1 MRSAEYP
8 YPPDEF
14 DAAAGAGGPRGV
26 HRAPRSAW
34 SHWWPFLVALI
45 VVPAIA
51 VGAVFVLSGW
61 GDWPWSKDA
70 AKPSASAPAD
80 PGDEESST
88 DGESASPDPSTS
100 ADSPSASA
108 PASSS
113 APAATPDLARAVLVE
128 NATGKSGLASGARD
142 RLKAAGYTALT
153 TGNWKGAA
161 LKTSTVYYPKEAD
174 AVTAAAVAQQLGI
187 ATVTLDAAAAG
198 DQVRVVLEADYKP

>member
-34 SHWWPFLVALI
+34 SRWWPFLVALV

-61 GDWPWSKDA
+61 GEWPWSADA
-70 AKPSASAPAD
+70 STSSASTPADSGDEETPAESSTPDPSASA
-80 PGDEESST
+80 E
-88 DGESASPDPSTS
+88 
-100 ADSPSASA
+100 SPSASD

-113 APAATPDLARAVLVE
+113 APAAQPDLTRAVLVE

-142 RLKAAGYTALT
+142 RLKAAGYTSLT
-153 TGNWKGAA
+153 TGNWKGATLTA
-161 LKTSTVYYPKEAD
+161 STVYYPTEAD
-174 AVTAAAVAQQLGI
+174 AATAAAVAQQLGI
-187 ATVTLDAAAAG
+187 TTVTLDAAAAG
-198 DQVRVVLEADYKP
+198 DQVRVVLEADYQP